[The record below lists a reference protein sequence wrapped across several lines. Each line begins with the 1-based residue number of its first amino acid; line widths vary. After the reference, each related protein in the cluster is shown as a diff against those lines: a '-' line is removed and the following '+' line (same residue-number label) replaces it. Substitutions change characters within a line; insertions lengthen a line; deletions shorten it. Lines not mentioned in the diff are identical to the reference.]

1 MLLKFLR
8 IEPSCLAMDC
18 SEIHLKFTEH
28 GKDVI
33 YSNPPLIKL
42 EFDYLKYLFFPTNK
56 INLKRFSKISVE
68 L

>member
-18 SEIHLKFTEH
+18 SEIHLKFFEH

-33 YSNPPLIKL
+33 YSNPSLIKSG
-42 EFDYLKYLFFPTNK
+42 FDFLKYLFFQLIKWT
-56 INLKRFSKISVE
+56 LKE
-68 L
+68 LAKSL

>member
-8 IEPSCLAMDC
+8 IMPPCLAMDC
-18 SEIHLKFTEH
+18 REIHLKFIEY

-33 YSNPPLIKL
+33 YSNPPLIKSG
-42 EFDYLKYLFFPTNK
+42 FGFLKYLFFPTNEMD
-56 INLKRFSKISVE
+56 LKRISKISVE